1 MEIIRIET
9 FQEKLVLKNK
19 HSTGKMTVFKNIL
32 EIVNTISP
40 LKNSTQLLTTSR
52 YMTKS
57 VKISRTNMKKYF

>member
-19 HSTGKMTVFKNIL
+19 LSTGKMTVFKNIP

-40 LKNSTQLLTTSR
+40 LKNSIQLLITSR

-57 VKISRTNMKKYF
+57 VKI